1 MDLDDE
7 EFKATR
13 ILNGVDKENIIE
25 EDIKNIKELIKCAKY
40 YRKYEGNK
48 YYKSMENLLSE
59 YTRQKQINEEY
70 KKNNKE
76 LIKTINI
83 VEKEKSDW
91 IKAYQEEK
99 DKQFN
104 ILRDS
109 IPKKIKNIDIENKKF
124 EIKIGGREN
133 GNRIYNSIKLLD
145 YIDSLPLNKM
155 YGIQRISK
163 VITVLTKDEVVLT
176 QKIKDKIKIL
186 EMEEDYD
193 YLDNKKVIEVLK
205 ELLEDK

>member
-48 YYKSMENLLSE
+48 YYKSMENLLSG

-193 YLDNKKVIEVLK
+193 HLDNKKVIEVLK